1 MNLYIR
7 SVGFKDFSSD
17 EEAKFL
23 KNAIKN
29 SENGQNT
36 RVNKKYKRA
45 LLLYSCSDTTGI
57 GIYGRIKDERFV
69 YDHHF
74 PYVLPGNHYYEG
86 DILVRRNRSREGFQ
100 GVIGNTKA
108 GGYEIFHITN
118 STDLFNY
125 MENEGHENGYELV
138 GLGGIHQLIIKAS
151 MVTFSAV
158 ALSGIIILPVMDKKN
173 PEKDVDNDIFKD
185 LLSFVDTILMPNG
198 PECEGYALTG
208 EIIDYRLEENII
220 TEEVI
225 YILTI
230 HANKI
235 TMDVAVNKDDVL
247 GEPGI
252 GRRFRG
258 SVMLQGY
265 IWLGNKYIKL

>member
-29 SENGQNT
+29 SENVKNK

-45 LLLYSCSDTTGI
+45 LLLYACSDTTGI
-57 GIYGRIKDERFV
+57 GIYGRIKGERFL

-86 DILVRRNRSREGFQ
+86 DIFIRRNRSREGFQ
-100 GVIGNTKA
+100 GVIGNTKV
-108 GGYEIFHITN
+108 GKSEIFHITN

-125 MENEGHENGYELV
+125 MENESHENEYKLE
-138 GLGGIHQLIIKAS
+138 GLGGIHQLIIRNS
-151 MVTFSAV
+151 RVTFSAV
-158 ALSGIIILPVMDKKN
+158 ALSGIIILPIMDRKK

-198 PECEGYALTG
+198 PEREGYVLTG
-208 EIIDYRLEENII
+208 EIIDYRLEENVI
-220 TEEVI
+220 TKELI

-230 HANKI
+230 RANKI
-235 TMDVAVNKDDVL
+235 TMDVAVNKGDIL
-247 GEPGI
+247 GEPRI

-258 SVMLQGY
+258 SIMLQGY
-265 IWLGNKYIKL
+265 VWLGNISGI